1 MKGTDP
7 MTSLTPLHETYCKW
21 DRTPPTQADVLEG
34 LAQLVTMRFNDVAQE
49 LIKTIQREIL
59 YSFFG
64 LSERHSEKI
73 QNLPAIVRLYQRSY
87 DLLFHYGNTMVAS
100 GLRRIIT
107 RFPRLHDKPLTPS
120 LHFLVGVLNG
130 IIGDYLLKHQNPMA
144 LPMVV
149 YDHYT
154 SLQQGELTGRITI
167 FVHGLCMN
175 HLTWS
180 NHKHEGIGEKLL
192 TQRDNNTMLYLNY
205 NSGRRISAN
214 GHSLANTLHDLITR
228 NPGISSIDLIGHSMG
243 GLVARS
249 ALFYGKQHVYEWVNM
264 VDNLVCLGS
273 PHHGA
278 ALERFGFSLQD
289 KLGRFPFGKIIGHVV
304 NIRSNGILDLRHGS
318 VRDDDWEHNEV
329 RIGLMDD
336 NRKPAPIPSHIQT
349 YLVAGTIE
357 YENRH
362 NRTRNVI
369 GDYLVSVKS
378 ALGEHPN
385 PRFQLKVPDSHKAI
399 FYGLNH
405 FEIRFH
411 PQVAEQ
417 IVRWFYPS
425 VEDKVFDQIHE
436 YMMDLESV
444 EGIALT

>member
-1 MKGTDP
+1 
-7 MTSLTPLHETYCKW
+7 
-21 DRTPPTQADVLEG
+21 
-34 LAQLVTMRFNDVAQE
+34 
-49 LIKTIQREIL
+49 
-59 YSFFG
+59 
-64 LSERHSEKI
+64 
-73 QNLPAIVRLYQRSY
+73 
-87 DLLFHYGNTMVAS
+87 
-100 GLRRIIT
+100 
-107 RFPRLHDKPLTPS
+107 
-120 LHFLVGVLNG
+120 
-130 IIGDYLLKHQNPMA
+130 
-144 LPMVV
+144 
-149 YDHYT
+149 
-154 SLQQGELTGRITI
+154 
-167 FVHGLCMN
+167 MN

-214 GHSLANTLHDLITR
+214 GRSLANTLHDLITR
-228 NPGISSIDLIGHSMG
+228 NPGITSIDLIGHSMG

>member
-1 MKGTDP
+1 

-87 DLLFHYGNTMVAS
+87 DLLFHYGNTMVAP

-228 NPGISSIDLIGHSMG
+228 NPGITSIDLIGHSMG

-264 VDNLVCLGS
+264 IDNLVCLGS

-385 PRFQLKVPDSHKAI
+385 PRFQLKVPDSHNAI
-399 FYGLNH
+399 FDGLNH